1 MSTTLREHPAPS
13 FRMMQ
18 PTMESLE
25 ANVQIGD
32 FQIVRRLGAGGM
44 GIVYLARQLS
54 LNRLVALKVLGTALT
69 DRSEIA
75 RFQREAQAVARLDH
89 PGIAR
94 IHFIGQDRE
103 VCYIVMEYIDGASLR
118 EVLKLVNMSHQP
130 GQSMDAVL
138 RATQTGA
145 DEPLEVRFDQET
157 AMYSP
162 EPQASGMPVDSGS
175 LTPEAEKLKTAPV
188 HVRRCC
194 VIVREAALAL
204 AHAHERGVIH
214 RDLKPENLLLDRLE
228 RVHVID
234 FGLAR
239 FFEDV
244 TLTNTGALV
253 GTPLYMSPEQVSGRV
268 VVDHRTDVYSLG
280 MVLYELL
287 TLRRP
292 ITAPTREGVLRHV
305 VTKALPPVS
314 RLNRSVSRDLESV
327 VHQATAKD
335 PDDRYQSALALAE
348 DLDNVL
354 AKKPVMA
361 KFYRYRFD
369 EKEIAAE
376 RPREIIF
383 ISFAFMLMALS
394 AFFVSCWTA
403 SSRWGIRANTSDYL
417 LDMTIAFAS
426 MIFGG
431 LCFISSCFI
440 LTGRKWARLMTAI
453 TCIIVG
459 SCSLAGSTALIYYAI
474 EALRDDRS
482 GTSRLT
488 SILPSLIMLFVS
500 LLPIL
505 LIPLLY
511 RRGIKNWFDFSERLR
526 AEHKQEG

>member
-1 MSTTLREHPAPS
+1 
-13 FRMMQ
+13 
-18 PTMESLE
+18 MESLE

-44 GIVYLARQLS
+44 GIVYLARQIS

-138 RATQTGA
+138 RATPTGA

-157 AMYSP
+157 AAYTP
-162 EPQASGMPVDSGS
+162 EPQAGGVPVDSGS

-194 VIVREAALAL
+194 AIVRDAALAL

-214 RDLKPENLLLDRLE
+214 RDLKPENLLLDRQE

-292 ITAPTREGVLRHV
+292 ITAPTREGVLAASRH
-305 VTKALPPVS
+305 
-314 RLNRSVSRDLESV
+314 EGI
-327 VHQATAKD
+327 TARFPAEPGGPARPGKRGA
-335 PDDRYQSALALAE
+335 PGDR
-348 DLDNVL
+348 
-354 AKKPVMA
+354 
-361 KFYRYRFD
+361 
-369 EKEIAAE
+369 E
-376 RPREIIF
+376 RPRRQ
-383 ISFAFMLMALS
+383 
-394 AFFVSCWTA
+394 VS
-403 SSRWGIRANTSDYL
+403 
-417 LDMTIAFAS
+417 
-426 MIFGG
+426 
-431 LCFISSCFI
+431 
-440 LTGRKWARLMTAI
+440 
-453 TCIIVG
+453 VG
-459 SCSLAGSTALIYYAI
+459 PRICC
-474 EALRDDRS
+474 RPR
-482 GTSRLT
+482 
-488 SILPSLIMLFVS
+488 
-500 LLPIL
+500 
-505 LIPLLY
+505 
-511 RRGIKNWFDFSERLR
+511 
-526 AEHKQEG
+526 